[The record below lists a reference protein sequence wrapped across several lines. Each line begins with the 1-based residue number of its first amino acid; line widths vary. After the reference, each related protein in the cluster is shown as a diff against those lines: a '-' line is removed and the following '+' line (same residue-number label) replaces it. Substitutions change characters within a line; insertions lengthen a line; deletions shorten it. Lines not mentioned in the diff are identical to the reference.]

1 MKQTGLGFDS
11 FITHTQMSEKE
22 QQNTMQSTN
31 SIAIDACKMKTVAM
45 PNEELQQK
53 QRKKEVALSVSDM
66 NPNKKKK
73 PNMKYPLLTINHK
86 PRFRDKINSCIMKG
100 KAGNS
105 IFVKDALG
113 VEMPKRLENYDDID
127 LNEMEIY
134 DKNII
139 ESKHIF
145 HVTRGSRRK
154 KTTTFIAGK
163 VARSECVK
171 IGLQTL
177 DKLVKM
183 LKVGMDVK
191 TDRNDCNNK
200 VHLADAWLSYSYQ
213 NKQAKSMDF
222 PESTDSSN
230 IDSDTQTEGNIKMLV
245 AFLKEKSE
253 FVLNH
258 MCDSQEYN
266 DVLNLQNFSGDNQA
280 CNTQFFAWLN
290 YCSAMHTDDD
300 QMFSTISC
308 FSSDIENHKNKI
320 LSHLVFPEYKFA
332 VPMRHADVV
341 VFDPTAKHCVTNA
354 RFPGCFIVS
363 TYVTK

>member
-11 FITHTQMSEKE
+11 FITHTQMSQKE

-86 PRFRDKINSCIMKG
+86 PRFKDKINSCIMKG

-105 IFVKDALG
+105 IFVKDAFG
-113 VEMPKRLENYDDID
+113 VEMPKRLENYD
-127 LNEMEIY
+127 
-134 DKNII
+134 
-139 ESKHIF
+139 
-145 HVTRGSRRK
+145 
-154 KTTTFIAGK
+154 AGK

-280 CNTQFFAWLN
+280 WNTKFFAWLN